1 MMKFD
6 IVIAGGGFAGAYCA
20 RTLGRALGKAGIKRV
35 ALIAEQNVLVFQ
47 PMLAEVVG
55 SSLTPLDVVN
65 PLRNFAPHVNVLKGS
80 IHKID
85 WAKKELMLDGG
96 RFTRNHVVG
105 FEHLVLALGSV
116 TDLSRVPGMADY
128 GWPMKNV
135 SDALRLRSALIN
147 RLEEANLVDDDT
159 VRKRLLT
166 FVIVGGGYTGVET
179 GGQILDLLHDAKK
192 RFVNLQNT
200 PLRVVLV
207 HSRGHLLEE
216 IGERLGDYAQ
226 RVLEKRGMEVRLN
239 TRVVE
244 VSSRKVSLNDGS
256 YIDAHTVISTVG
268 SAPHPVVVDLC
279 RQLGIENKGRLDVE
293 ATMQVNG
300 QPNLWALGD
309 CASVPWNDKG
319 QTKPSPPTAQFAI
332 RQGTQLAKNLL
343 RSAKNEPLQPFKYTY
358 MGQMATVGEHAAVA
372 EVFGFRFSGFFAW
385 WMWRSIYLAK
395 LPGIL
400 RKLRVMVDWT
410 FDLFFQRDTSLVAPP
425 PEDLVRSIHLE
436 KSEELVLR
444 GDKCRGIFVVRRGT
458 LNSTSPEAPAAMLG
472 VDTVIDGQF
481 VDQNGNWK
489 TTLSAAESSDVI
501 VFRGRAYELIRN
513 HLRIVALDD
522 APKTAMPAGTESA
535 AGTNIVAPAANAK

>member
-1 MMKFD
+1 MKFD

-20 RTLGRALGKAGIKRV
+20 RTLGKALGKDGIRRV

-47 PMLAEVVG
+47 PMLAEVAG

-65 PLRNFAPHVNVLKGS
+65 PLRHFAPNVNVLKGS

-85 WAKKELMLDGG
+85 WAKRELLLDGG

-105 FEHLVLALGSV
+105 FEHLVLALGAV

-128 GWPMKNV
+128 GWPMKSV

-147 RLEEANLVDDDT
+147 RLEEANLVDDDS
-159 VRKRLLT
+159 VRRRLLT

-179 GGQILDLLHDAKK
+179 GGQILDLLHDAK
-192 RFVNLQNT
+192 RLFANLQTT

-207 HSRGHLLEE
+207 HSRAHLLEE

-239 TRVVE
+239 TRVTE
-244 VSSRKVSLNDGS
+244 VSARRVILNDGS

-279 RQLGIENKGRLDVE
+279 KQLGIEMKGRLQVE
-293 ATMQVNG
+293 PTMQLPG
-300 QPNLWALGD
+300 HKDIWAMGD
-309 CASVPWNDKG
+309 CASVPWKDKNEEK
-319 QTKPSPPTAQFAI
+319 TSPPTAQFAL
-332 RQGTQLAKNLL
+332 RQGTQLARNLL
-343 RSAKNEPLQPFKYTY
+343 RAQRGQPLQPFNYRY
-358 MGQMATVGEHAAVA
+358 MGQLATVGEHAAVA
-372 EVFGFRFSGFFAW
+372 EVFGFRFSGFIAW
-385 WMWRSIYLAK
+385 WMWRTIYLAK

-400 RKLRVMVDWT
+400 RKLRVIIDWT

-425 PEDLVRSIHLE
+425 PNDLVRSIHLE
-436 KSEELVLR
+436 KGEDLVIR
-444 GDKCRGIFVVRRGT
+444 GDKCRGMFVVRRGT
-458 LNSTSPEAPAAMLG
+458 LTSTPEAGNPTTLG
-472 VDTVIDGQF
+472 VDAVIDGDW

-489 TTLSAAESSDVI
+489 TTLAAAESSDVI
-501 VFRGRAYELIRN
+501 VFRGRAYELIKN
-513 HLRIVALDD
+513 HLRISVREDKRPD
-522 APKTAMPAGTESA
+522 TMPAALQTADGTQYTGPSQSA
-535 AGTNIVAPAANAK
+535 K